1 MIVSE
6 PKGPA
11 LAWYRLKTGYMP
23 RPDATVLAS
32 KDILG
37 HYQAVLVFQNYYGPD
52 VEIGVAAKTLPRSLL
67 RAAYRY
73 AVDQLGVR
81 RVTFRT
87 RADNAVAIHA
97 MQRLGG
103 KLEGVI
109 RKFYK
114 DGCDELLF
122 GILPEEYKF
131 HG

>member
-11 LAWYRLKTGYMP
+11 LAWYRLHTGYSP
-23 RPDATVLAS
+23 RADATILAS
-32 KDILG
+32 IDPDH
-37 HYQAVLVFQNYYGPD
+37 HYRAVLVFQNWYGPD
-52 VEIGVAAKTLPRSLL
+52 IEIGTAATTLPRSLL

-73 AVDQLGVR
+73 AVTQLGVR
-81 RVTFRT
+81 RVTFRI
-87 RADNAVAIHA
+87 RADNTNAIIA
-97 MQRLGG
+97 LGRLGA
-103 KLEGVI
+103 KQEGVI

-122 GILPEEYKF
+122 GVLKEDYPY